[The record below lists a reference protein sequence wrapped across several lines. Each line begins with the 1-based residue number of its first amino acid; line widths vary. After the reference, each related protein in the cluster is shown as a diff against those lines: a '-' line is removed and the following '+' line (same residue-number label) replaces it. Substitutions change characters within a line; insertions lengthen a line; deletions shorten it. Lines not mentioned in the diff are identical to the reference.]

1 MGICADLWRKARS
14 DARDSPS
21 DESSGHGAATAPF
34 YSSAMLEDSALT
46 RALGAALAKLLRPLV
61 RLMLRHSFSYSAF
74 ESVAKR
80 VYAECAMEDFALPGR
95 KPSVSR
101 AAILTGLTRK
111 EVNTLL
117 TEPWR
122 GVHADSTHY
131 NRAARVVSAWVR
143 EARFH
148 DADGGPRALAMDG
161 PDGFS
166 ELVRLHGGD
175 VPTRAVLDELAR
187 LGSVRIRDDGPIE
200 LVQRAFVPNEN
211 MVAKISFLADDVTDL
226 VETITYNIEQPDPQE
241 ARYQQR
247 VMHFGIPPEAL
258 PAFRALSGK
267 QAQKLL
273 EGLDAWLAEHD
284 LSAIPEEDWG
294 THARVGV
301 GIYYFE
307 EIVPPDDPNA

>member
-1 MGICADLWRKARS
+1 
-14 DARDSPS
+14 
-21 DESSGHGAATAPF
+21 
-34 YSSAMLEDSALT
+34 MLEDSALT
-46 RALGAALAKLLRPLV
+46 QALGAALARLLRPLV
-61 RLMLRHSFSYSAF
+61 RLMLKHSFSYSAF

-117 TEPWR
+117 NEPWS
-122 GVHADSTHY
+122 GVNADSTHY

-143 EARFH
+143 EARFT
-148 DADGGPRALAMDG
+148 APDGTPRALPLEG
-161 PDGFS
+161 PDGFG

-187 LGSVRIRDDGPIE
+187 LGSVRVRDDGHVA
-200 LVQRAFVPNEN
+200 LVQRAFVPSGD
-211 MVAKISFLADDVTDL
+211 MVAKISFLATDVTDL
-226 VETITYNIEQPDPQE
+226 IETISYNIEQPDAQA
-241 ARYQQR
+241 ARYQRR
-247 VMHFGIPPEAL
+247 VMHHDIPPEAL

-267 QAQKLL
+267 QAQKVL
-273 EGLDAWLAEHD
+273 ESLDAWLAEHD
-284 LSAIPEEDWG
+284 LSGVPEEDRG
-294 THARVGV
+294 AAARVGV

-307 EIVPPDDPNA
+307 EIVPPADSAP

>member
-1 MGICADLWRKARS
+1 
-14 DARDSPS
+14 
-21 DESSGHGAATAPF
+21 
-34 YSSAMLEDSALT
+34 MLEDTALT
-46 RALGAALAKLLRPLV
+46 QALGAALAKLLRPLV
-61 RLMLRHSFSYSAF
+61 RLMLKHSFSYSAF

-117 TEPWR
+117 NEPWS
-122 GVHADSTHY
+122 GVNADSTHY
-131 NRAARVVSAWVR
+131 NRAARVVTAWVR
-143 EARFH
+143 ESRF
-148 DADGGPRALAMDG
+148 ADPEGTPRPLPMEG
-161 PDGFS
+161 PDGFG

-187 LGSVRIRDDGPIE
+187 LGSVRVRDDGQVE
-200 LVQRAFVPNEN
+200 LVQRGFVPNEN
-211 MVAKISFLADDVTDL
+211 MVAKISFVGTDVADL
-226 VETITYNIEQPDPQE
+226 VETITWNIEQANPLE
-241 ARYQQR
+241 ARYQR
-247 VMHFGIPPEAL
+247 KVMHFGIPPEAL
-258 PAFRALSGK
+258 PAFRTLSGK

-273 EGLDAWLAEHD
+273 ESLDAWLAEHD

-294 THARVGV
+294 TTARVGV

-307 EIVPPDDPNA
+307 EILPQEDANA

>member
-1 MGICADLWRKARS
+1 
-14 DARDSPS
+14 
-21 DESSGHGAATAPF
+21 
-34 YSSAMLEDSALT
+34 MLEDTALT
-46 RALGAALAKLLRPLV
+46 QALGAALARLLRPLV
-61 RLMLRHSFSYSAF
+61 RLMLKHSFSYSAF

-117 TEPWR
+117 SEPWS
-122 GVHADSTHY
+122 GVNTDSTHY

-143 EARFH
+143 EARFT
-148 DADGGPRALAMDG
+148 APDGTPRILAPEG

-175 VPTRAVLDELAR
+175 VPSRAVLDELAR
-187 LGSVRIRDDGPIE
+187 LGSVRVRDDGCVA
-200 LVQRAFVPNEN
+200 LVQRAFVPNQD
-211 MVAKISFLADDVTDL
+211 MVAKISFLATDVADL
-226 VETITYNIEQPDPQE
+226 VETITHNIERPDAGA
-241 ARYQQR
+241 ARYQRR
-247 VMHFGIPPEAL
+247 VMHHGIPPEAL
-258 PAFRALSGK
+258 PAFRALSAK

-284 LSAIPEEDWG
+284 LSGVPEEDWG
-294 THARVGV
+294 ATARVGM

-307 EIVPPDDPNA
+307 EIVPQAESAP

>member
-1 MGICADLWRKARS
+1 
-14 DARDSPS
+14 
-21 DESSGHGAATAPF
+21 
-34 YSSAMLEDSALT
+34 MLEDTALT
-46 RALGAALAKLLRPLV
+46 QALGAALARLLRPLV
-61 RLMLRHSFSYSAF
+61 RLMLKHSFSYSAF

-117 TEPWR
+117 SEPWS
-122 GVHADSTHY
+122 GSNADSTHY

-143 EARFH
+143 EPRFTS
-148 DADGGPRALAMDG
+148 ADGTPRILALEGA
-161 PDGFS
+161 DGFT

-175 VPTRAVLDELAR
+175 VPSRAVLDELAR
-187 LGSVRIRDDGPIE
+187 LGSVRVRDDGRVA
-200 LVQRAFVPNEN
+200 LVQRAFVPNED
-211 MVAKISFLADDVTDL
+211 MIAKISFLATDVADL
-226 VETITYNIEQPDPQE
+226 VETIAHNIERRDAAA
-241 ARYQQR
+241 ARYQRR
-247 VMHFGIPPEAL
+247 VMHHGIPPEAL

-284 LSAIPEEDWG
+284 LSDVPEEDWG
-294 THARVGV
+294 ATARVGV

-307 EIVPPDDPNA
+307 EIVPQPESAP

>member
-1 MGICADLWRKARS
+1 MAGRS
-14 DARDSPS
+14 
-21 DESSGHGAATAPF
+21 AAF
-34 YSSAMLEDSALT
+34 YSPAMLEDTALT
-46 RALGAALAKLLRPLV
+46 RALGAALAGLLRPLV
-61 RLMLRHSFSYSAF
+61 RLMLKHSFSYSAF

-80 VYAECAMEDFALPGR
+80 VYAECAMQDFALPGR

-117 TEPWR
+117 NEPWS

-131 NRAARVVSAWVR
+131 NRAARVATAWVR
-143 EARFH
+143 ESRFTGH
-148 DADGGPRALAMDG
+148 DGTPRALAMEG

-175 VPTRAVLDELAR
+175 VPTRAVLDELVR
-187 LGSVRIRDDGPIE
+187 LGCVRPRDDGSVE
-200 LVQRAFVPNEN
+200 LVQRGFVPNED
-211 MVAKISFLADDVTDL
+211 MVAKISFLATDVADL
-226 VETITYNIEQPDPQE
+226 VETITYNIDQPDAQR
-241 ARYQQR
+241 ARYQRR
-247 VMHFGIPPEAL
+247 VMHLGIPPEAL

-267 QAQKLL
+267 QAQKVL

-284 LSAIPEEDWG
+284 LSGVPEEDWG
-294 THARVGV
+294 ATARVGV

-307 EIVPPDDPNA
+307 EIIAQADPTP

>member
-1 MGICADLWRKARS
+1 
-14 DARDSPS
+14 
-21 DESSGHGAATAPF
+21 
-34 YSSAMLEDSALT
+34 MLEDTALT
-46 RALGAALAKLLRPLV
+46 RALGAALAQLLRPLV

-74 ESVAKR
+74 EAVAKR

-117 TEPWR
+117 SEPWT
-122 GVHADSTHY
+122 GMDADSTHY

-143 EARFH
+143 ETRFTES
-148 DADGGPRALAMDG
+148 DGTPRALAMEGTDS
-161 PDGFS
+161 FN

-175 VPTRAVLDELAR
+175 VPTRAVLDELVR
-187 LGSVRIRDDGPIE
+187 LGSARVRDDGDIV

-211 MVAKISFLADDVTDL
+211 MVAKISFLAGDVADL
-226 VETITYNIEQPDPQE
+226 VETITYNIEQSDANE
-241 ARYQQR
+241 ARYQRR

-273 EGLDAWLAEHD
+273 ESLDAWLADHD
-284 LSAIPEEDWG
+284 LSAVPEEDWG
-294 THARVGV
+294 ATARVGL

-307 EIVPPDDPNA
+307 EIIPEADEDL

>member
-1 MGICADLWRKARS
+1 
-14 DARDSPS
+14 
-21 DESSGHGAATAPF
+21 
-34 YSSAMLEDSALT
+34 MLEDTALT
-46 RALGAALAKLLRPLV
+46 RALGAALAQLLRPLV
-61 RLMLRHSFSYSAF
+61 RLMLKHSFSYSAF
-74 ESVAKR
+74 EAVAKR

-117 TEPWR
+117 SEPWT
-122 GVHADSTHY
+122 GMDADSTHY

-143 EARFH
+143 ESRFTES
-148 DADGGPRALAMDG
+148 DGTPRALAMEG
-161 PDGFS
+161 TDGFN

-175 VPTRAVLDELAR
+175 VPTRAVLDELVR
-187 LGSVRIRDDGPIE
+187 LGSARVRDDGDIV

-211 MVAKISFLADDVTDL
+211 MVAKISFLAGDVADL
-226 VETITYNIEQPDPQE
+226 VETITYNIEQSDANE
-241 ARYQQR
+241 ARYQRR

-273 EGLDAWLAEHD
+273 ESLDAWLADHD
-284 LSAIPEEDWG
+284 LSAVPEEDWG
-294 THARVGV
+294 ATARVGL

-307 EIVPPDDPNA
+307 EIIPEADEDL

>member
-1 MGICADLWRKARS
+1 
-14 DARDSPS
+14 
-21 DESSGHGAATAPF
+21 
-34 YSSAMLEDSALT
+34 MLEDTALT
-46 RALGAALAKLLRPLV
+46 QALGAALARLLRPLV
-61 RLMLRHSFSYSAF
+61 RLMLKHSFSYSAF

-117 TEPWR
+117 NEPWS
-122 GVHADSTHY
+122 GVNADSTHY

-143 EARFH
+143 ESRFTTS
-148 DADGGPRALAMDG
+148 DGTPRILPLEGA
-161 PDGFS
+161 DGFS

-175 VPTRAVLDELAR
+175 VPSRAVLDELAR
-187 LGSVRIRDDGPIE
+187 LGSVRVRDDGRVA

-211 MVAKISFLADDVTDL
+211 MVAKISFLATDVADL
-226 VETITYNIEQPDPQE
+226 VETITYNIEQADPQA
-241 ARYQQR
+241 ARYQRR
-247 VMHFGIPPEAL
+247 VMHHGIPPEAL

-267 QAQKLL
+267 QAQKVL

-284 LSAIPEEDWG
+284 LSGVPEEDWG
-294 THARVGV
+294 ATARVGV

-307 EIVPPDDPNA
+307 EIVPQAESAP

>member
-1 MGICADLWRKARS
+1 
-14 DARDSPS
+14 
-21 DESSGHGAATAPF
+21 
-34 YSSAMLEDSALT
+34 MLEDSALT
-46 RALGAALAKLLRPLV
+46 QALGTALARLLRPLV

-117 TEPWR
+117 TEPWS
-122 GVHADSTHY
+122 GANADSTHY
-131 NRAARVVSAWVR
+131 NRAARVVTAWVR
-143 EARFH
+143 ESRFSGI
-148 DADGGPRALAMDG
+148 DGMPRALAMEG
-161 PDGFS
+161 ADGFS

-175 VPTRAVLDELAR
+175 VPTRAVLDELVR
-187 LGSVRIRDDGPIE
+187 LGSVRPRHDGSVE
-200 LVQRAFVPNEN
+200 LVQRGFVPNEN
-211 MVAKISFLADDVTDL
+211 MVAKISFLGTEVADL
-226 VETITYNIEQPDPQE
+226 VETITFNIEQPNPQA
-241 ARYQQR
+241 ARYQR
-247 VMHFGIPPEAL
+247 KVMHTGIPPEVL

-284 LSAIPEEDWG
+284 LSGVPEEDWG
-294 THARVGV
+294 TTARVGV

-307 EIVPPDDPNA
+307 EIVPEPQADSMP

>member
-1 MGICADLWRKARS
+1 
-14 DARDSPS
+14 
-21 DESSGHGAATAPF
+21 
-34 YSSAMLEDSALT
+34 MLEDTALT
-46 RALGAALAKLLRPLV
+46 KALGAALATLLRPLV
-61 RLMLRHSFSYSAF
+61 RLMLKHSFSYSAF

-117 TEPWR
+117 SEPWS
-122 GVHADSTHY
+122 GANADSTHY

-143 EARFH
+143 NARFA
-148 DADGGPRALAMDG
+148 DAEGAPRALAMEG

-175 VPTRAVLDELAR
+175 VPTRAVLDELER
-187 LGSVRIRDDGPIE
+187 LGSVRLRDDGQVE

-211 MVAKISFLADDVTDL
+211 MVAKISFLAGDVADL
-226 VETITYNIEQPDPQE
+226 VETIAYNIEEPDAQA
-241 ARYQQR
+241 ARYQRR
-247 VMHFGIPPEAL
+247 VMHHGIPPEAL

-267 QAQKLL
+267 QAQKVL
-273 EGLDAWLAEHD
+273 ESLDAWLASHD
-284 LSAIPEEDWG
+284 LSAVPEEDWG
-294 THARVGV
+294 ATARVGV

-307 EIVPPDDPNA
+307 QVVPPREADS